1 MKAQYQSAPRRL
13 FFRAPAQILPALAM
27 SSLALTLISVLA
39 GALGVWRL
47 GADLH
52 LTNRFFLTSGLLSR
66 YQLWFAIAIGAQ
78 TSAFILNRWVANRK
92 LDVPALAGTTTD
104 QVRIGN
110 AGEGLTICGHLTA
123 CRYPLKHAD
132 RSKSLPLNTV
142 RIG

>member
-1 MKAQYQSAPRRL
+1 VAFTTRNMKAQYQSAPRRL
-13 FFRAPAQILPALAM
+13 FFRAPVQILPALAM

-39 GALGVWRL
+39 GALGVWRF

-78 TSAFILNRWVANRK
+78 TSAFILNWWVANRK

-104 QVRIGN
+104 SS
-110 AGEGLTICGHLTA
+110 
-123 CRYPLKHAD
+123 AD
-132 RSKSLPLNTV
+132 REHRRRIDHLRSFDRLSLPAKT
-142 RIG
+142 RGSF